1 MQIFRALFSWNWCL
15 GVADISVC
23 RQFFPTFI
31 LTPPHAAP
39 LLLHSPPSI
48 PPPFHPTRDYWFTH
62 NLLFNIRE
70 QTFQNLCNLSISM
83 GLSVHLQRGCVCGSF
98 CYTWI
103 ALKNLSLK
111 SFWPKKFKKGN
122 MFMSSMFLYRTCCSF
137 RNTRIVLWNEL
148 IAKMMLFKLIYK
160 Q

>member
-1 MQIFRALFSWNWCL
+1 MQFFRALFSWNWCL

-83 GLSVHLQRGCVCGSF
+83 GLSVHLQRGCACGSF

-103 ALKNLSLK
+103 ALKKFCLSKVSDQRSLK
-111 SFWPKKFKKGN
+111 KETCLWAACFSIERAVLSGIHA
-122 MFMSSMFLYRTCCSF
+122 SSSETNWSLRWCFSS
-137 RNTRIVLWNEL
+137 
-148 IAKMMLFKLIYK
+148 
-160 Q
+160 